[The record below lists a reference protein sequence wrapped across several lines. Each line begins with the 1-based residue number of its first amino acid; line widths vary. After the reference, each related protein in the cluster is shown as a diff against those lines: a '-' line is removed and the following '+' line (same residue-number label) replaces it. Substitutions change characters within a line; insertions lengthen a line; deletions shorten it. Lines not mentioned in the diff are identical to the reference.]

1 MSYGILLTVRV
12 LLLKGALMKKL
23 VSNRP
28 DGKAPKKAR
37 PRPAAVSKLAA
48 ERAKIKLPFK
58 PEHVSEKAL
67 REAVDSLPA

>member
-28 DGKAPKKAR
+28 DGKAPKAR

>member
-1 MSYGILLTVRV
+1 
-12 LLLKGALMKKL
+12 MKKL

-28 DGKAPKKAR
+28 DGKAPKAR
-37 PRPAAVSKLAA
+37 PRPAVSQLAA